1 MEHTVVLQDLS
12 IGYRTKGHEKVIAS
26 HLNAAINR
34 GELTCLLGRNGIGKS
49 TLLRTLSAFQPKLG
63 GSVLMHERE
72 IDDYTD
78 KELSREI
85 GIVLTEKPDVQNMT
99 VTELVGNL

>member
-1 MEHTVVLQDLS
+1 
-12 IGYRTKGHEKVIAS
+12 
-26 HLNAAINR
+26 
-34 GELTCLLGRNGIGKS
+34 
-49 TLLRTLSAFQPKLG
+49 
-63 GSVLMHERE
+63 MHERE